1 MNKVQALNRLMLLCI
16 APFIGMLIWLMYV
29 NLQIEVPAMNT
40 SVDNT
45 PIKLDTAELE
55 KKLDDI
61 TVKVTNSKSLL
72 DDYKPIY
79 EASALESRNMLQIAA
94 ASAALPESII
104 DGRITSKLG
113 RTVRHEAS
121 ENLDLKLFVLNE
133 GKYTGYAMKV
143 RLKSDQAMRVV
154 LSKDQVGELETTQQ
168 AVNRLQAVVGVNAG
182 GYIENKTSKHP
193 VGTIVTDKQFHTNLM
208 PAMSNPIFIGLNSK
222 LQLVGSAYQNQT
234 DIEKLEPLFGVTA
247 GPILIQNK
255 QKVTISSELGP
266 TTKRSARTVIA
277 SFEDQQLLFLVIDGD
292 EKDPNAGATLA
303 ELQDKLVSLG
313 VKNAYNLDG
322 AGASTL
328 IWNDEMMN
336 LPAEGKAKPA
346 ASHFLFFK

>member
-1 MNKVQALNRLMLLCI
+1 MNKVQALNRLMLLFI
-16 APFIGMLIWLMYV
+16 APFIGILLWLMYV

-40 SVDNT
+40 SIENT
-45 PIKLDTAELE
+45 PIKLDSADLE
-55 KKLDDI
+55 KKLDEI
-61 TVKVTNSKSLL
+61 TTKVTNSKSLL
-72 DDYKPIY
+72 DEYKPIY
-79 EASALESRNMLQIAA
+79 EASALETRNMLQLAA

-104 DGRITSKLG
+104 DGRITSMLG

-143 RLKSDQAMRVV
+143 KLKSDQAMRVV
-154 LSKDQVGELETTQQ
+154 LSKDQIGELETTQQ

-182 GYIENKTSKHP
+182 GYRDNKSGPQP
-193 VGTIVTDKQFHTNLM
+193 VGTIVADKQFHRNPM
-208 PAMSNPIFIGLNSK
+208 PAMNNSIFIGLNSK
-222 LQLVGSAYQNQT
+222 LQLVGSAYQNQS
-234 DIEKLEPLFGVTA
+234 DIEKLDPLFGVTA

-255 QKVTISSELGP
+255 QKVTIPNELEMA
-266 TTKRSARTVIA
+266 TKRSARTVIA

-292 EKDPNAGATLA
+292 EKNPNAGATLA

-328 IWNDEMMN
+328 IWHDEMMN
-336 LPAEGKAKPA
+336 LPAEGKAKPVA
-346 ASHFLFFK
+346 THFLFFK